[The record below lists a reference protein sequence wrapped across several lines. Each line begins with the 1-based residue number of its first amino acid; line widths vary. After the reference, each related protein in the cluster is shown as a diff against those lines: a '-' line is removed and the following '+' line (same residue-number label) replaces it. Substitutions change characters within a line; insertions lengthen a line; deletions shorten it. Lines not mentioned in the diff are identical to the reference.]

1 MSLKNPQPDSE
12 LRYTLP
18 IPRSL
23 EELELQLYELH
34 TFSERLELLNI
45 LERELRDKLQG
56 IEGNP
61 FENEGFSDESSQ
73 AIIDSWRKI
82 QSAIPDA
89 RQHLNQELE
98 GNSEGFEFN
107 EWRKGRQSPYPL
119 VWNED
124 KFREYE
130 RMIHEAGQLDDWVR
144 WLLRGLSN
152 GTIDPNAYNSLEFS
166 RNVLNPAIIDAEN
179 KGEERSEL
187 QWECINVPLSFK
199 KFLEEQRDNL
209 PRHLKDEIQEQV
221 EAIPEDAVLKIRVN
235 MGLSKLTS
243 IFSDLEKQG
252 FIKEGTILELEN
264 HFTESL
270 LKEMTPNSSIPIQ
283 WLSAKYKLVYL
294 LRRLKGSSSIEAT
307 DKQLEPHFSVQGQP
321 FKIQRYSI
329 KDTDDNSVVEQILK
343 SHL

>member
-1 MSLKNPQPDSE
+1 MI
-12 LRYTLP
+12 
-18 IPRSL
+18 IP
-23 EELELQLYELH
+23 
-34 TFSERLELLNI
+34 N
-45 LERELRDKLQG
+45 
-56 IEGNP
+56 N
-61 FENEGFSDESSQ
+61 
-73 AIIDSWRKI
+73 
-82 QSAIPDA
+82 
-89 RQHLNQELE
+89 
-98 GNSEGFEFN
+98 
-107 EWRKGRQSPYPL
+107 
-119 VWNED
+119 
-124 KFREYE
+124 
-130 RMIHEAGQLDDWVR
+130 WVR

-152 GTIDPNAYNSLEFS
+152 GTIDPNAYDSLEFS

-199 KFLEEQRDNL
+199 KFLVEQRDNL
-209 PRHLKDEIQEQV
+209 PSHPKDEIQEQV

-235 MGLSKLTS
+235 MGFSKLTS

-264 HFTESL
+264 HFTKSL
-270 LKEMTPNSSIPIQ
+270 LKEMMPNFSIPIQ